1 LDLFSQVI
9 LFIVGDYMIGR
20 IIICAIISIVFLSL
34 VMDNNGIN
42 LVYTWENLSNQIE
55 KILLVVKYGFDK
67 L

>member
-1 LDLFSQVI
+1 LFSQVI

-34 VMDNNGIN
+34 VMDDNGIN
-42 LVYTWENLSNQIE
+42 FVYTWENLSNQIE

>member
-1 LDLFSQVI
+1 
-9 LFIVGDYMIGR
+9 MIGR

-34 VMDNNGIN
+34 VMDDNGIN
-42 LVYTWENLSNQIE
+42 FVYTWENLSNQIE

>member
-1 LDLFSQVI
+1 MDLFSQVI

>member
-1 LDLFSQVI
+1 MDLFSQVI

-42 LVYTWENLSNQIE
+42 FVYTWENLSNQIE

>member
-42 LVYTWENLSNQIE
+42 FVYTWENLSNQIE

>member
-1 LDLFSQVI
+1 MDLFSQVI

-34 VMDNNGIN
+34 VMDDNGIN
-42 LVYTWENLSNQIE
+42 FVYTWENLSNQIE

>member
-34 VMDNNGIN
+34 VMDDNGIN
-42 LVYTWENLSNQIE
+42 FVYTWENLSNQIE